1 MPAPPTRNQRPET
14 RDPQD
19 VYLRALYKAAN
30 YSDDDLKK
38 PLIAIA
44 NSWNELNPGHV
55 HLRETAARVKE
66 GIWRAGGMPAEF
78 NTIGPC
84 DGIAQG
90 RGMHYVL
97 PSRDVVAASVECMGG
112 AHQVAGLVFIGTCD
126 KIIPGML
133 MAALRLDVPCIFFTG
148 GIMLPRGDMVT
159 CDIKEAIGRFTAGEI
174 TQEEFEKIE
183 SETCASVGGCNMMGT
198 ASTMCCLLETLGLAL
213 PGTTTLAAVDP
224 ARARLAREAGKL
236 AVSLVK
242 KNIRPSRI
250 LTRASFENA
259 IRVLLAFGGSTNALL
274 HLPAVAAEIGVDLP
288 LEVFDR
294 LSRATPLL
302 CKFKPASKFNLLD
315 FHNAGGVP
323 ALMRELSP
331 LLHLDQPTVSGKTLK
346 QIVRSAKKPDR
357 TIIATL
363 DKPLAKEGGIAIL
376 RGNLAPGGAVVKTS
390 GISPNMMTHR
400 GPAVVFDSEEEVREH
415 LARRRVKPGSVLV
428 IRYEGPRGGPG
439 MRELSIPAAMLVGM
453 GLGDSVAMITD
464 GRYSGATR
472 GPCIGHVC
480 PEAVEGGPLA
490 IVRDGD
496 IIEID
501 IPNRKLG
508 VDLTKS
514 EIKNRLKH
522 WKPPPPRIDKGFLSL
537 YQKIVG
543 SASDGARLAPE
554 QRSEPGDTRNEAD
567 RW

>member
-1 MPAPPTRNQRPET
+1 MNS
-14 RDPQD
+14 DPQD
-19 VYLRALYKAAN
+19 AYLRALYKAAG

-38 PLIAIA
+38 PLIAVA

-90 RGMHYVL
+90 RGMHYIL
-97 PSRDVVAASVECMGG
+97 PSRDIVAASVECMAG
-112 AHQVAGLVFIGTCD
+112 AHQVDGIVFIGSCD

-148 GIMLPRGDMVT
+148 GIMLPRGDTVT
-159 CDIKEAIGRFTAGEI
+159 CDIKEAIGRFAAGEI
-174 TQEEFEKIE
+174 TQQDFTRIE

-213 PGTTTLAAVDP
+213 PATTTLAAVDP
-224 ARARLAREAGKL
+224 ARARLAREAGTL
-236 AVSLVK
+236 AVRLVK
-242 KNIRPSRI
+242 RNVRPSSI

-274 HLPAVAAEIGVDLP
+274 HLPSIAAEMNIHLP
-288 LEVFDR
+288 LEEFDR
-294 LSRATPLL
+294 LSRTTPLL
-302 CKFKPASKFNLLD
+302 CRFKPASKLNLLD

-323 ALMRELSP
+323 ALMRELAP
-331 LLHLDQPTVSGKTLK
+331 LLQLDRPTVSGKTLK
-346 QIVRSAKKPDR
+346 QLVRSAKKADG
-357 TIIATL
+357 TVIARLNT
-363 DKPLAKEGGIAIL
+363 PLAKEGGIAIL

-390 GISPNMMTHR
+390 GVSQKMMTHR
-400 GPAVVFDSEEEVREH
+400 GPAVVFDSEEEVRAH
-415 LARRRVKPGSVLV
+415 LSTRKVKPGSVLV

-453 GLGDSVAMITD
+453 GLGDSVAMVTD

-480 PEAVEGGPLA
+480 PEAADGGPLA
-490 IVRDGD
+490 IVHDGD

-501 IPNRKLG
+501 IPNRTLK
-508 VDLTKS
+508 VDLSKS
-514 EIKNRLKH
+514 EIKARLKR
-522 WKPPPPRIDKGFLSL
+522 WRPPSPRMNKGFLSL
-537 YQKIVG
+537 YQRIVG
-543 SASDGARLAPE
+543 SASTGARLDAR
-554 QRSEPGDTRNEAD
+554 Q
-567 RW
+567 